1 VNIPRHFRRKKTV
14 KKIPVETGNPSIK
27 VSSAEYDPVTKSTS
41 IAIVDED
48 KDAINF
54 YMAEAPMKPT
64 KVVVDEKGGLGI
76 IITSKGKKKDL
87 TMAHIHQ
94 PKDF

>member
-1 VNIPRHFRRKKTV
+1 
-14 KKIPVETGNPSIK
+14 
-27 VSSAEYDPVTKSTS
+27 
-41 IAIVDED
+41 VDED